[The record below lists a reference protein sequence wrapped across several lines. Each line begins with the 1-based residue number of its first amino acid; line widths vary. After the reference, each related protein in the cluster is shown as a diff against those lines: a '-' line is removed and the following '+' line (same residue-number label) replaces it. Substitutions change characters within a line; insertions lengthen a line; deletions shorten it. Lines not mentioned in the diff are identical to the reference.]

1 MYAIYNESPSGLETP
16 ADPRTF
22 FSKIKGMNGDHAADQ
37 KKLFKL
43 MKEYKHKCD
52 REVRGEADLLSMSP
66 STLLLIV
73 WEECE

>member
-52 REVRGEADLLSMSP
+52 
-66 STLLLIV
+66 
-73 WEECE
+73 